1 MKKKLL
7 PRLLYS
13 LVLVMA
19 SSELMANDLSISSDI
34 KNWTP
39 YIDGTISLDA
49 FARSVQGN
57 SLNSTAP
64 AIYLSLDDR
73 QPGLTASPG
82 PNNMQVVPAI
92 AEPGALLLLG
102 IGMIGL
108 ASFGRRKF
116 KK

>member
-7 PRLLYS
+7 TVLLYS
-13 LVLVMA
+13 LVLAMA

-57 SLNSTAP
+57 SLISTAP
-64 AIYLSLDDR
+64 AIYLSLNDG
-73 QPGLTASPG
+73 QPSSTVSPG
-82 PNNMQVVPAI
+82 PYPNQM
-92 AEPGALLLLG
+92 EPGTMLLLG